1 MVSIRSKNIFALVA
15 LLSTL
20 WAVVATSKGSNN
32 LSAGSFKVTSDC
44 VTPIREAYVN
54 VQNGMVVSGGASSYT
69 DFGFPT
75 SVVNGSEVAGS
86 VGFVQRVCVPTY
98 SDEASHAYV
107 YSCYDNGAASCT
119 IAIQ

>member
-1 MVSIRSKNIFALVA
+1 MASTKSKNIFALVV

-32 LSAGSFKVTSDC
+32 LAAGSFKVASDC

-54 VQNGMVVSGGASSYT
+54 VLNGMVISGGASSYT

-75 SVVNGSEVAGS
+75 SVVNGSEVAGT

-98 SDEASHAYV
+98 TDESAHAYV
-107 YSCYDNGAASCT
+107 YSCYDNGAANCT

>member
-1 MVSIRSKNIFALVA
+1 MASTKSKNIFALVA

-32 LSAGSFKVTSDC
+32 LTAGSFKVTSDC
-44 VTPIREAYVN
+44 VSPVREAYVN
-54 VQNGMVVSGGASSYT
+54 VQNGMVVSGGATSYT

-75 SVVNGSEVAGS
+75 TVVNGAEVAGT

-98 SDEASHAYV
+98 SDEGNHAYI